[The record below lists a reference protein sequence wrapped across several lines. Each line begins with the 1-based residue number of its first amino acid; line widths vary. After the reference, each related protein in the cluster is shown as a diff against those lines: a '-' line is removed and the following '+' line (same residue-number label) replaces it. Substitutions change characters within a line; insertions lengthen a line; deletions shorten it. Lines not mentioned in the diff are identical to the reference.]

1 MRREPL
7 DSIEDRERAWR
18 YLDGLQRVSKT
29 IGSSI
34 SCEDIFQQTLDTILD
49 VTGMEGAGFRLLN
62 EEESCFCLV
71 AHYGMTPKMVEELKC
86 LPATNRLHQQV
97 AETGQ
102 PVVIYNMDQDPRNS
116 SKEAIRL
123 GYQCLVSVP
132 LIGGDQFTG
141 TLELASKRPY
151 EWSEEE
157 LRWLAAI
164 GRLVGV
170 AVRHVQLTERVHQ
183 LAIRQ
188 ERGRIS
194 QEIHDGI
201 SQLISAIR
209 IRAETAE
216 LAMEEGNETAVK
228 ETLEDIKRVA
238 DDAFASLRDDIMGLR
253 EGTQRDK
260 AFITLLAEV
269 LDRYQRQWGILTC
282 LELVGD
288 KEDWS
293 LASQVELQ
301 LLRVVQEALA
311 NIRRHANAANI
322 LIRLSEQ
329 DDNLFLEIRDDGQG
343 FDPNQVQVGKMGLRI
358 MRERIES
365 IGGELCIETTLS
377 VGTGLLIRIPSQIAI
392 EYPRGMVNV
401 YSSLSR

>member
-1 MRREPL
+1 MRRKI
-7 DSIEDRERAWR
+7 SGNIEDIERAWR
-18 YLDGLQRVSKT
+18 YLEGLQRVSKT

-62 EEESCFCLV
+62 EEDACFCLV
-71 AHYGMTPKMVEELKC
+71 AHYGMTPKMVAELKC
-86 LPATNRLHQQV
+86 LPASNRLHQQV
-97 AETGQ
+97 AKTRR
-102 PVVIYNMDQDPRNS
+102 PVVIHNMDQDPRNS

-141 TLELASKRPY
+141 TLELASKRSY
-151 EWSEEE
+151 EWSDEE

-170 AVRHVQLTERVHQ
+170 AVRHVQLTEQVHQ
-183 LAIRQ
+183 FAIRQ

-216 LAMEEGNETAVK
+216 LAMEEGDEIAVK

-253 EGTQRDK
+253 EGSQRDK

-269 LDRYQRQWGILTC
+269 LDRFQRQWGILTC
-282 LELVGD
+282 MELIGD

-293 LASQVELQ
+293 LAPQVELQ
-301 LLRVVQEALA
+301 LHRVVQEALA
-311 NIRRHANAANI
+311 NVRRHAIASKI
-322 LIRLSEQ
+322 LVQLRKQE
-329 DDNLFLEIRDDGQG
+329 DDLFLEIRDDGQG
-343 FDPNQVQVGKMGLRI
+343 FDLNQVQVGKMGLRI
-358 MRERIES
+358 MRERVES
-365 IGGELCIETTLS
+365 IGGEFSIDSTS
-377 VGTGLLIRIPSQIAI
+377 SIGTGLVIRIPSQIAI
-392 EYPRGMVNV
+392 EYPRGKVNV
-401 YSSLSR
+401 YSSFSR